1 LSEKQVDKEANF
13 ILPFYHIFLKMS
25 SIKIY
30 NLEGK
35 EVSELELNK
44 AVFGLPLN
52 ADLTHQA
59 VIVALANQRQVLA
72 ATKDRSQVRGG
83 GKKPWRQKG
92 TGRAR
97 HGSIRSPLWRHGGIT
112 FGPTKER
119 NFKLKINKKMAR
131 KALLIVLSSKVKDGE
146 LIVLDELKVAVP
158 KTKEMAKIMANF
170 PQIKNGLLV
179 LPDRRSLGEGGTE
192 KNEDIKR
199 AARNLPNLNI
209 ININNLNILDI
220 LKYQYL
226 IFTKD
231 GIEYL
236 NKKYSK

>member
-1 LSEKQVDKEANF
+1 
-13 ILPFYHIFLKMS
+13 MS

-131 KALLIVLSSKVKDGE
+131 KAFLIVLSSKVKDGE

-170 PQIKNGLLV
+170 PKVKNGLLV
-179 LPDRRSLGEGGTE
+179 LTE
-192 KNEDIKR
+192 KNEDVKR
-199 AARNLPNLNI
+199 AARNLPNLDI